1 MKLIAK
7 EEIENLINESQLIVT
22 PLLSKNQIGQSSI
35 DLRLG
40 NIFKVSKLVREGFID
55 INKKNLEKFFE
66 TSVRDFGEEFMLY
79 PNQLVLATTFEFLK
93 IPNNIVGNIYTRSS
107 LNRLGI
113 QIASMVHSGYRGS
126 LTLELINK
134 GITPIKLKVGMRI
147 IQLSLFK
154 GENFE
159 YKDYSKLKEAK
170 YIANIEPKISIIYED
185 TDLQILSNFMK

>member
-66 TSVRDFGEEFMLY
+66 TSVRDFGEEFILY

-126 LTLELINK
+126 
-134 GITPIKLKVGMRI
+134 
-147 IQLSLFK
+147 
-154 GENFE
+154 
-159 YKDYSKLKEAK
+159 
-170 YIANIEPKISIIYED
+170 
-185 TDLQILSNFMK
+185 

>member
-40 NIFKVSKLVREGFID
+40 NIFKVSKLVREGFI
-55 INKKNLEKFFE
+55 
-66 TSVRDFGEEFMLY
+66 LY

-134 GITPIKLKVGMRI
+134 GI
-147 IQLSLFK
+147 
-154 GENFE
+154 N
-159 YKDYSKLKEAK
+159 
-170 YIANIEPKISIIYED
+170 
-185 TDLQILSNFMK
+185 